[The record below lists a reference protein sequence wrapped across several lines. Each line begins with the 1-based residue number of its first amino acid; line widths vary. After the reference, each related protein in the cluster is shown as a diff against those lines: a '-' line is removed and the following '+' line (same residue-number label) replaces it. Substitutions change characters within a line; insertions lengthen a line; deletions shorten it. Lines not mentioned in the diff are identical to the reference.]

1 MNSDLTTFNGTFAQ
15 RQEYASSLKDYKILA
30 DFDGLLISID
40 LKMQIFF
47 KNRESARSVKSG
59 KIQDNG
65 KDSIKRWSRFV
76 EVKPTQKETMPLT
89 CTKDYRYSEKAKT
102 VQVLK
107 VKKNKL
113 K

>member
-1 MNSDLTTFNGTFAQ
+1 
-15 RQEYASSLKDYKILA
+15 
-30 DFDGLLISID
+30 
-40 LKMQIFF
+40 MQIFF
-47 KNRESARSVKSG
+47 KNREAARSVKSG

-65 KDSIKRWSRFV
+65 KDSIKRWSRIV
-76 EVKPTQKETMPLT
+76 EAKSTQKESLSLT
-89 CTKDYRYSEKAKT
+89 CTKDYRYPEKAES

>member
-1 MNSDLTTFNGTFAQ
+1 
-15 RQEYASSLKDYKILA
+15 
-30 DFDGLLISID
+30 
-40 LKMQIFF
+40 MQIFF

-65 KDSIKRWSRFV
+65 KYSIKRWSRLV
-76 EVKPTQKETMPLT
+76 EAKPTTKESLSLT
-89 CTKDYRYSEKAKT
+89 CTKDYRYPEKARS

-107 VKKNKL
+107 IKKNKL

>member
-1 MNSDLTTFNGTFAQ
+1 
-15 RQEYASSLKDYKILA
+15 
-30 DFDGLLISID
+30 
-40 LKMQIFF
+40 MQIFF

-65 KDSIKRWSRFV
+65 KDSMKRWGRLV
-76 EVKPTQKETMPLT
+76 EAKPSAKETISLT
-89 CTKDYRYSEKAKT
+89 CTKDCRYPEKAKI

-107 VKKNKL
+107 IKKNKL

>member
-1 MNSDLTTFNGTFAQ
+1 MC
-15 RQEYASSLKDYKILA
+15 
-30 DFDGLLISID
+30 
-40 LKMQIFF
+40 QIFF
-47 KNRESARSVKSG
+47 KSRESARSVKSG

-65 KDSIKRWSRFV
+65 RDSIKLWSRLV
-76 EVKPTQKETMPLT
+76 EAKPTQKDLLPLT
-89 CTKDYRYSEKAKT
+89 CTKDYRYPEKAKI

>member
-1 MNSDLTTFNGTFAQ
+1 MC
-15 RQEYASSLKDYKILA
+15 
-30 DFDGLLISID
+30 
-40 LKMQIFF
+40 QIFF

-65 KDSIKRWSRFV
+65 RDSIKRWSRLV
-76 EVKPTQKETMPLT
+76 EAKPTQKETLSLT
-89 CTKDYRYSEKAKT
+89 CAKDYRYPEKAKS

-107 VKKNKL
+107 IKKNKL

>member
-1 MNSDLTTFNGTFAQ
+1 MC
-15 RQEYASSLKDYKILA
+15 
-30 DFDGLLISID
+30 
-40 LKMQIFF
+40 QIFF
-47 KNRESARSVKSG
+47 KNREAARSIKSG

-65 KDSIKRWSRFV
+65 KDSIKRWGRLV
-76 EVKPTQKETMPLT
+76 EAKPTTKETLSLT
-89 CTKDYRYSEKAKT
+89 CAKDYRYPEKAEI

>member
-1 MNSDLTTFNGTFAQ
+1 MC
-15 RQEYASSLKDYKILA
+15 
-30 DFDGLLISID
+30 
-40 LKMQIFF
+40 QIFF
-47 KNRESARSVKSG
+47 KNREAARSVKSG

-65 KDSIKRWSRFV
+65 NESIKRWGRIV
-76 EVKPTQKETMPLT
+76 EAKPSTKETLPLT
-89 CTKDYRYSEKAKT
+89 CTKDCRYPEKAKI

>member
-1 MNSDLTTFNGTFAQ
+1 
-15 RQEYASSLKDYKILA
+15 
-30 DFDGLLISID
+30 
-40 LKMQIFF
+40 MQIFF
-47 KNRESARSVKSG
+47 KNRDAARSVKSG

-65 KDSIKRWSRFV
+65 KGSIKRWGRLV
-76 EVKPTQKETMPLT
+76 EAKPTAKETRALT
-89 CTKDYRYSEKAKT
+89 CAKDSRYPEKAKI